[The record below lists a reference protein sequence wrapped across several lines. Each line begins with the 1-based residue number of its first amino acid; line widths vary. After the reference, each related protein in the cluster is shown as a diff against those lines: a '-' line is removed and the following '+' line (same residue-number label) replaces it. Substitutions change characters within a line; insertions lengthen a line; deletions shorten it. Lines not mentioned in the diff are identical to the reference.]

1 MRKRQTIWIAVLL
14 GCALSAAWAQDT
26 SDNPQ
31 PQTPQEPV
39 PAYGQ
44 DNNGQAPISEN
55 PPISGIDLPSLEP
68 HAAPLSYLQPGATV
82 SDTADSNAL
91 DVPGGGTQFS
101 SVTRALGSIALQ
113 RLWSNYDFAMDYMGG
128 VAYYSLQGQGAK
140 LLQQMDVDQKISWK
154 RGQLAL
160 RDSFSYLPEG
170 NFGASYG
177 SLGSANV
184 GSLGN
189 TSFGAFFGGSAL
201 GTFGLA
207 PRIINMSLA
216 DVTQNLSPKST
227 LTLAGGYAFTHF
239 YGNDAVL
246 GNSFIGV
253 SQTSAQAGYNR
264 ILTSHTQIAL
274 IYGYQAFDYSIAGVA
289 FHTHVIEG
297 MYGHRIT
304 GRMDFLIG
312 AGPQITPL
320 STNTVNCS
328 NPVYDNSPTSCTF
341 FGYTRI
347 PVTEKKIR
355 LGVAGQMHLRYR
367 FPKTALDLTYQRF
380 ETSGSGFFAGAQ
392 SDIARLGATRPISR
406 VWSAFADIG
415 YSHNLRL
422 QSVAASQLSGCGTSG
437 QTENTLCAGINANSY
452 EYGFAGG
459 GVHRQFGHDFN
470 AFVSYQFNEVAFDK
484 SYCGVLSGCGH
495 IANREVITL
504 GLDWTPRPIRLD

>member
-1 MRKRQTIWIAVLL
+1 MSKRHTIWIAVIV
-14 GCALSAAWAQDT
+14 GCTFSAVWAQDS

-31 PQTPQEPV
+31 QGPPPEPV

-44 DNNGQAPISEN
+44 DNNAQIPSSEN
-55 PPISGIDLPSLEP
+55 PPLSGIDLPSLEP
-68 HAAPLSYLQPGATV
+68 HGAPLSYLQPGATF

-91 DVPGGGTQFS
+91 NVPGGGTQFS
-101 SVTRALGSIALQ
+101 SVTRGIGSIALQ
-113 RLWSNYDFAMDYMGG
+113 RLWSNYDLAMDYMGG
-128 VAYYSLQGQGAK
+128 VAYYSLQGEGLK
-140 LLQQMDVDQKISWK
+140 LLQQMDIDQKISWK
-154 RGQLAL
+154 RGQLSL
-160 RDSFSYLPEG
+160 RDTFSYLPEG

-177 SLGSANV
+177 SLGSANI

-216 DVTQNLSPKST
+216 DVNQSLTPKSS

-239 YGNDAVL
+239 YGTDPVT

-264 ILTSHTQIAL
+264 VLTSHTQIAL
-274 IYGYQAFDYSIAGVA
+274 VYGYQAFDYSISGVA
-289 FHTHVIEG
+289 FHSHVFEG

-312 AGPQITPL
+312 AGPQITL
-320 STNTVNCS
+320 IDTQSAVCS
-328 NPVYDNSPTSCTF
+328 NPAVVAQYCTF
-341 FGYTRI
+341 FGGTLI
-347 PVTEKKIR
+347 PSTQKDTK

-367 FPKTALDLTYQRF
+367 FPKTALDLMYQRF

-392 SDIARLGATRPISR
+392 SDIAQLSATRPISR
-406 VWSAFADIG
+406 IWSAFVDVG
-415 YSHNLRL
+415 YSHHVRL
-422 QSVAASQLSGCGTSG
+422 QSLAASQLSGCSISG
-437 QTENTLCAGINANSY
+437 QGNNSSLCAGINANTY
-452 EYGFAGG
+452 AYGFAGG
-459 GVHRQFGHDFN
+459 GVHRQIGHDFN
-470 AFVSYQFNEVAFDK
+470 AFASYQFNELAFDS
-484 SYCGVLSGCGH
+484 SYCGILSSC
-495 IANREVITL
+495 NRISNRQVITL